1 MAGRAPAALSV
12 HPGATLAAGG
22 ATGVAPA
29 LRRDLRPSG
38 SPPFLPARHGRAAS
52 KCGAKAGDRP
62 AVVSRR
68 AGGPGYRTGG
78 GHAPT
83 RRVADG
89 TGAHIGFRPEVNGS
103 GGSRPKE
110 RGTTSGMSRS
120 PHGRGERTGYLVEQN
135 ASPSV
140 GYLRLGRVRERDRQ
154 PRGASGTNS
163 ATMRS
168 PVAHFVADRDPPS
181 GRWRTAAIGVF
192 AARPESAESPSQ
204 RAAKHQ
210 GEPAGQTETVSYT

>member
-1 MAGRAPAALSV
+1 
-12 HPGATLAAGG
+12 
-22 ATGVAPA
+22 
-29 LRRDLRPSG
+29 
-38 SPPFLPARHGRAAS
+38 
-52 KCGAKAGDRP
+52 
-62 AVVSRR
+62 
-68 AGGPGYRTGG
+68 GPGYRTGG
-78 GHAPT
+78 GDAPT

-154 PRGASGTNS
+154 RHVTACPFRDGLSASTYGNLT
-163 ATMRS
+163 RS
-168 PVAHFVADRDPPS
+168 
-181 GRWRTAAIGVF
+181 
-192 AARPESAESPSQ
+192 
-204 RAAKHQ
+204 
-210 GEPAGQTETVSYT
+210 